1 MSDSVKVFEGRELR
15 GVTKYLDLSELEVN
29 NEQQKFVRKN
39 LETLMNEGQST
50 QQALHSLCQRY
61 SLMWGD
67 VCRWVGVNDAVNVVE
82 DRECGDDGTAG
93 LDVIGREKVLGL
105 KGSFKP
111 RTTDEIHSI
120 LIAELGAT
128 KLRRQSNQQRG
139 RPLFKRT
146 VVRAVR
152 KY

>member
-1 MSDSVKVFEGRELR
+1 MSDSVKVFERRQLR
-15 GVTKYLDLSELEVN
+15 GCTKYLDLSELKVN

-50 QQALHSLCQRY
+50 QQALHLLCERY
-61 SLMWGD
+61 KLKWGD
-67 VCRWVGVNDAVNVVE
+67 VCRWVGVNDVVNVLE
-82 DRECGDDGTAG
+82 DRECGDDGTPG
-93 LDVIGREKVLGL
+93 LDAIGREKVLCL

-111 RTTDEIHSI
+111 RTTDVIRSI

-139 RPLFKRT
+139 RPLFKKT